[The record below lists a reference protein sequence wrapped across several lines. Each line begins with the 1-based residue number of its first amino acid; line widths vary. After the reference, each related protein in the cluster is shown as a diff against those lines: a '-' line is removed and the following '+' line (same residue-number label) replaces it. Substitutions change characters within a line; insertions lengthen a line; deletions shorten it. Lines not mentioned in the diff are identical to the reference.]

1 VARSVIVKLKRLSVL
16 WCECPSRVGSAA
28 GAKAR
33 FKGNKEILDCNFL
46 FWGGGGGETTAA
58 TRVVTLL
65 PTRGSHSMLVRRLQG
80 HTRGRLSERELHK
93 RDYAAVHNGK

>member
-1 VARSVIVKLKRLSVL
+1 MARSVIVKLKRLSVL

-46 FWGGGGGETTAA
+46 FWGGGGGGRNYGGNTSGDSAA
-58 TRVVTLL
+58 NERQPLHA
-65 PTRGSHSMLVRRLQG
+65 GSATPGTHQG
-80 HTRGRLSERELHK
+80 E
-93 RDYAAVHNGK
+93 AF